1 MMSGLSPSNIITAE
15 PITLI
20 QARLHLKLDTAG
32 SPPSHPDDALVI
44 ALISSVRESAEKYTG
59 LAIANQTYTLT
70 LDAFPTE
77 EIDLQISKVNSIT
90 SITYVDTNGATQTF
104 SSTKYTLDNVEKPS
118 VVNLNYNEK
127 WPDTRLQPNAVT
139 VTFNAG
145 YTDNVS
151 PNSNPIPKSIN
162 QAMLLFIG
170 HLYANREAINIGNI
184 VNEIP
189 LGTMHLL
196 AQHRINI
203 GL

>member
-1 MMSGLSPSNIITAE
+1 MPGLNPSNIIAAE
-15 PITLI
+15 PITLG
-20 QARLHLKLDTAG
+20 QARLHLKLDATG
-32 SPPSHPDDALVI
+32 SPASHPDDALVT
-44 ALISSVRESAEKYTG
+44 ALIATCRESAEKYTG
-59 LAIANQTYTLT
+59 LAIANQSYTLT
-70 LDAFPTE
+70 LDAFPDGA
-77 EIDLQISKVNSIT
+77 IDLQISKVNSIT
-90 SITYVDTNGATQTF
+90 SITYIDSTGATQTL

-151 PNSNPIPKSIN
+151 PNTNSIPKSIN

-170 HLYANREAINIGNI
+170 HLYANREAVNIGSNA
-184 VNEIP
+184 NEIP